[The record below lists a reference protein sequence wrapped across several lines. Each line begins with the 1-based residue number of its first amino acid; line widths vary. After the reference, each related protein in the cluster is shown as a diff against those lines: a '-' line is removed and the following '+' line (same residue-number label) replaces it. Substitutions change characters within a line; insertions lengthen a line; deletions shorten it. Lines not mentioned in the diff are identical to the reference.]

1 MMSANVESMFY
12 VRETPW
18 HGLGTKVNEAPTSKD
33 ALIYAG
39 LNWKV
44 VQNNVYTQDGS
55 LISGYK
61 ANIRST
67 DRSVLGIVSDRYKIV
82 QNQDAFQ
89 FTDDL
94 LGEGVTYETAG
105 SLQGGRKVWMLAKM
119 PHRYIISGDEI
130 EPYLVVMNS
139 HDGSSGIKVAM
150 TPIRVVCQNTLNL
163 ALSSAK
169 RTWAAKHTENVMLRV
184 HEAQETL
191 GLAEL
196 YMSELGRSI
205 DDLSR
210 IRLTDK
216 KVVAFMQ
223 EFFPVAADMPDV
235 QRKNNLRLL
244 DDMKRRYW
252 EAPDLSGVGKN
263 GYRFINA
270 VSDFATHAEPIRR
283 TRNYKEN
290 LFLRTVEGNS
300 MIDKAYKM
308 VLAAA

>member
-1 MMSANVESMFY
+1 MSANVESMFY

-18 HGLGTKVNEAPTSKD
+18 HGLGTKVKEAPTSKD

-39 LNWKV
+39 LDWKV
-44 VQNNVYTQDGS
+44 VQNNVYTQDGF
-55 LISGYK
+55 LIPGYK
-61 ANIRST
+61 ANIRNT

-163 ALSSAK
+163 ALGSAK
-169 RTWAAKHTENVMLRV
+169 RIWTTKHTENVMSRV
-184 HEAQETL
+184 YEARETL
-191 GLAEL
+191 MLAET
-196 YMSELGRSI
+196 YMSELGKGI
-205 DDLSR
+205 DTLSK
-210 IRLTDK
+210 IKLNDK
-216 KVVAFMQ
+216 KVIDFMQ
-223 EFFPVAADMPDV
+223 EFFPVDIDLPDA
-235 QRKNNLRLL
+235 QRKNNFRMLQ
-244 DDMKRRYW
+244 DMKARYFD
-252 EAPDLSGVGKN
+252 APDLSHVGKN

-270 VSDFATHAEPIRR
+270 ISDFATHADPIRR
-283 TRNYKEN
+283 TKNYNEN
-290 LFLRTVEGNS
+290 LFLKTVEGNP

-308 VLAAA
+308 ILSAS